1 LGFDALYWVASM
13 TKLMTAVA
21 IMQLVERGVLSL
33 DDDVRE
39 RVPELADIQ
48 ILQDTKEG
56 SFRPR
61 TGT

>member
-1 LGFDALYWVASM
+1 M